1 MTEER
6 LGMIEK
12 VSQLYRDNLE
22 KTNIMKSEL
31 KETELKLKRS
41 ISHKK
46 HTRLERKLRLL
57 QGDYEAQLHT
67 TLGIGLA
74 RELLF
79 D

>member
-6 LGMIEK
+6 LELIER
-12 VSQLYRDNLE
+12 VSQLYRDNID
-22 KTNIMKSEL
+22 KTNVMKSEL

-46 HTRLERKLRLL
+46 HVSLERKLRLL
-57 QGDYEAQLHT
+57 KGDYDAQLHT